1 MKRANLIKWEGDN
14 EYEVLEFCN
23 GNATPDLD
31 IIWVKTKSGPTQC
44 DLGDYIRKNEDGTF
58 DVLEPDLVESE
69 CN

>member
-23 GNATPDLD
+23 RKAIPDLD
-31 IIWVKTKSGPTQC
+31 IIWVKTKSGLTQC